1 MFYNVNRP
9 LNLLIRQQMVHGQ
22 ADDLLGYPV
31 GHRQVLRPCGVE
43 SAVGRERAD
52 ERVEVSASEDVV
64 LLHFPVEVVAGQA
77 VLFGVHEYREVG
89 VVVPHARHVLEISDA
104 LDVLQ
109 PLAVE
114 LRHVPPRRDGVV
126 HVLQV
131 DESDRR
137 ADLVHLAVDAR
148 GYHRGLPGEAEV
160 FEIVYPLLR
169 LLVVHDERSALDGVV
184 DLGGVEA
191 QGGHVARVEYR
202 FAVHLDAEGVRRVI
216 YHLEPVLVG
225 YLLYALHVAGFA
237 VAVHGHD
244 GGGLRGDGRLYPVGV
259 HATVGWVD
267 VHEHRLDAVPPYR
280 VRRRHEAERG
290 RDDLAGDAQRLQ
302 GRDERQGAVGEE
314 ADVGDLEIFAERPLK
329 LLMIVSVVGYPFA
342 GPDVP

>member
-1 MFYNVNRP
+1 
-9 LNLLIRQQMVHGQ
+9 MVHGQ

-31 GHRQVLRPCGVE
+31 GHGQVLRPCGVE
-43 SAVGRERAD
+43 TPVGRERAD
-52 ERVEVSASEDVV
+52 ERVEVSATEDVA
-64 LLHFPVEVVAGQA
+64 LLHFSVEVVAGHA

-104 LDVLQ
+104 LDVLH

-114 LRHVPPRRDGVV
+114 FGNMFPRRDGVV

-131 DESDRR
+131 DEPDRR

-148 GYHRGLPGEAEV
+148 GDHRGLTGEAEV
-160 FEIVYPLLR
+160 LEIVYPLLR
-169 LLVVHDERSALDGVV
+169 LLVVHDERPALDGVV
-184 DLGGVEA
+184 HLGGVEA

-202 FAVHLDAEGVRRVI
+202 FAVHLDAEGVSGVI
-216 YHLEPVLVG
+216 YHLEPILVG
-225 YLLYALHVAGFA
+225 YLLYALHVAGLA

-259 HATVGWVD
+259 HAAVGWVD
-267 VHEHRLDAVPPYR
+267 VHEHGLDAVPPYR

-329 LLMIVSVVGYPFA
+329 LLMVVSVVGYPFA